1 MPAQDASGASRAKS
15 KDALASGETVR
26 IKSDDAAASVDE
38 KSSSL
43 SGSVS
48 KTHVTAPAQ
57 EASGAN
63 RAKSEDALASGE
75 TVRIKSDDAASV
87 DEKSSSLSG
96 SVSKTHVTA
105 PAQEASGANRAML
118 EAALAPGET
127 VRIKFD
133 DAAASADEKS
143 PSLDIAQACVHVFL
157 LPAVSAT
164 LASPHVSTTVLMA
177 RGVAL
182 AYRTLHVPLGYT
194 FSPIPTPQS

>member
-15 KDALASGETVR
+15 KDALTSGEMVR
-26 IKSDDAAASVDE
+26 IKSDDA
-38 KSSSL
+38 
-43 SGSVS
+43 
-48 KTHVTAPAQ
+48 
-57 EASGAN
+57 
-63 RAKSEDALASGE
+63 
-75 TVRIKSDDAASV
+75 AASV

-143 PSLDIAQACVHVFL
+143 SSLDIAQACVHVFL